1 MSEKKVSIYR
11 VKYEVMPRREQV
23 WTTTVAG
30 YNQPEV
36 EKFIATIMNA
46 AIVISEFSLLT
57 KLDAITNDVATNIY
71 NNVLKTKKPEV
82 KEEVI
87 KCPHCD
93 EVMKSEAG
101 LKGHITRW
109 CKKAPKE

>member
-1 MSEKKVSIYR
+1 MSERKVSVYR
-11 VKYEVMPRREQV
+11 VKYEVMPKREQV
-23 WTTTVAG
+23 FTTTVAG
-30 YNQPEV
+30 YDQVEV
-36 EKFIATIMNA
+36 EKFLATILRS

-57 KLDAITNDVATNIY
+57 KLDALTNEVANNIY
-71 NNVLKTKKPEV
+71 KNVLSTKKPKV
-82 KEEVI
+82 EEKVI

>member
-11 VKYEVMPRREQV
+11 VKYEVMPKREQV
-23 WTTTVAG
+23 LTTTVAG
-30 YNQPEV
+30 YDQAEV
-36 EKFIATIMNA
+36 EKFLTLILDAS
-46 AIVISEFSLLT
+46 IVISEFSLLT
-57 KLDAITNDVATNIY
+57 RLDAITNDVANNIY
-71 NNVLKTKKPEV
+71 KNVLSTKKPKV
-82 KEEVI
+82 KEEEI

>member
-1 MSEKKVSIYR
+1 MSEKKVSVYR
-11 VKYEVMPRREQV
+11 VRYEIMPRREQV
-23 WTTTVAG
+23 FTTTVAG
-30 YNQPEV
+30 YSQEDV
-36 EKFIATIMNA
+36 ERFLTTILKA
-46 AIVISEFSLLT
+46 AVVISEFSLIT
-57 KLDAITNDVATNIY
+57 KLDALTNDVATNIY
-71 NNVLKTKKPEV
+71 ENVLSTKKPKV
-82 KEEVI
+82 EEKVI

>member
-11 VKYEVMPRREQV
+11 VKYEIMPKREQV
-23 WTTTVAG
+23 FTTTVAG
-30 YNQPEV
+30 YDQAEV
-36 EKFIATIMNA
+36 EKFLATILRS
-46 AIVISEFSLLT
+46 AIVVSEMSLVT
-57 KLDAITNDVATNIY
+57 KLDALTNDVANNIY
-71 NNVLKTKKPEV
+71 KNVLATKKPKV
-82 KEEVI
+82 EEKVI
-87 KCPHCD
+87 KCPHCN

>member
-11 VKYEVMPRREQV
+11 LKYEVMPKREQV

-30 YNQPEV
+30 YDQVEV
-36 EKFIATIMNA
+36 ENFLTTILNA
-46 AIVISEFSLLT
+46 SIVVNEISLIT
-57 KLDAITNDVATNIY
+57 KLDAMTNEVANNIY
-71 NNVLKTKKPEV
+71 KNVLATKAPKV

-109 CKKAPKE
+109 CKNAPKE

>member
-1 MSEKKVSIYR
+1 MSEKKVSVYR
-11 VKYEVMPRREQV
+11 VKYEVMPRRAEV

-30 YNQPEV
+30 YDQVEV

-57 KLDAITNDVATNIY
+57 KLDAITNEVANNIY
-71 NNVLKTKKPEV
+71 KNVLSTKKPKVDEKQIV
-82 KEEVI
+82 
-87 KCPHCD
+87 CPHCD
-93 EVMKSEAG
+93 EPMKSEAG

>member
-11 VKYEVMPRREQV
+11 VKYEVQPNRAEV

-30 YNQPEV
+30 YNQAEV
-36 EKFIATIMNA
+36 EKFLSTILNA
-46 AIVISEFSLLT
+46 PIVVSEFSLIT
-57 KLDAITNDVATNIY
+57 KLDAITNEVANNIHK
-71 NNVLKTKKPEV
+71 NVETTKKPKV
-82 KEEVI
+82 EEKVI

>member
-1 MSEKKVSIYR
+1 MSERKVSIYR
-11 VKYEVMPRREQV
+11 VKYEVMPKREQT

-30 YNQPEV
+30 YDQAEV
-36 EKFIATIMNA
+36 ETFLTTILNA
-46 AIVISEFSLLT
+46 GIVISEFSLVT
-57 KLDAITNDVATNIY
+57 KLDALTNAVAENIY
-71 NNVLKTKKPEV
+71 KNVAATKKSKVE
-82 KEEVI
+82 EEVI